1 MSQHP
6 FQALRRRAAAND
18 PVPGADAAA
27 LAAHLALPARE
38 RMVRTMQAQR
48 ELRLAERWGRRSDR
62 PWELHERAA
71 KIGIPLDPLD

>member
-18 PVPGADAAA
+18 VPGVESAA

-38 RMVRTMQAQR
+38 RIVRTMQAQR

>member
-6 FQALRRRAAAND
+6 FQALRRRAATD
-18 PVPGADAAA
+18 GVMPGVEAAA
-27 LAAHLALPARE
+27 LAQHLALPARE

-48 ELRLAERWGRRSDR
+48 ELRLAERWGRRRDR

-71 KIGIPLDPLD
+71 KIGIPLDSLD